1 VNILLLAPHPFYRDR
16 GSPIAVNLLLR
27 AFSERGDH
35 VDVVTYH
42 EGQPVSYPNV
52 RLFRIPN
59 LPFVRN
65 VVPGFSFKKIIC
77 DFFMFFKILQLLRK
91 NNYQVVHSVEEAVFM
106 AILLRWTTGIPYVYD
121 MDSSLPEQLIDQIP
135 ALARIKRWLS
145 FFEGM
150 AIRKSE
156 MVVPVCDSLAKIA
169 EQHHA
174 KRIAILTD
182 ISLLD
187 DTAHENPIEL
197 KERLGIQGFVFMYI
211 GNLEPYQGID
221 LLIESFAMAYR
232 SNSAADLVI
241 IGGSAVHIENYQNK
255 CGRLHLEGCVHFM
268 GPKPISDLGRYLSA
282 ADVIVSPRIKG
293 TNTPMKIYSYLHSGK
308 AVLATDLTTHTQ
320 VLDSQVALLAAP
332 KPEEFS
338 KGMLCLMEN
347 KALRLQL
354 GEAGKKLIEGR
365 YRYDSFKERL
375 SNLYDSLESEL
386 VNGVGVR

>member
-1 VNILLLAPHPFYRDR
+1 MNILLLAPHPFYQDR
-16 GSPIAVNLLLR
+16 GSPIAVDLLLR

-35 VDVVTYH
+35 VDIVTYH

-52 RLFRIPN
+52 RIFRIPK

-65 VVPGFSFKKIIC
+65 IVPGFSVKKIVC

-91 NNYQVVHSVEEAVFM
+91 NRYQVIHSVEEAVFM

-121 MDSSLPEQLIDQIP
+121 MDSSIPEQLIDQIP
-135 ALARIKRWLS
+135 ILARIKRWLI
-145 FFEGM
+145 FFERM

-174 KRIAILTD
+174 KRVVILPD

-187 DTAHENPIEL
+187 DTAHENPIQL
-197 KERLGIQGFVFMYI
+197 KEKFGIQGFVFMYI

-221 LLIESFAMAYR
+221 LLIESFAMAYQ
-232 SNSAADLVI
+232 SNPAADLVI
-241 IGGSAVHIENYQNK
+241 IGGSAVHIENYQDK
-255 CGRLHLEGCVHFM
+255 CVRLHLEGCVHFL

-293 TNTPMKIYSYLHSGK
+293 INTPMKIYSYLDSGK
-308 AVLATDLTTHTQ
+308 ALLATDLATHTQ
-320 VLDSQVALLAAP
+320 VLDSQVAFLAAP
-332 KPEEFS
+332 RPEEFS
-338 KGMLCLMEN
+338 KGMLYLMGN

-354 GEAGKKLIEGR
+354 GEAGRKLIKGR
-365 YRYDSFKERL
+365 YNYHSFKENL
-375 SNLYDSLESEL
+375 SNLYDSLERVL
-386 VNGVGVR
+386 VSGVEAR